1 MKKILNL
8 SFFYLILGLSMGVF
22 YREFT
27 KLNGFDGITTLKS
40 IHSHTLVLGF
50 IFFIL
55 ILLLENNFEI
65 SKNKYFSK
73 WLIAYN
79 VSLLYTII
87 TLTLRGISQ
96 VLSFNIAGLSH
107 IAGLGHLMLGVSLI
121 FFVVILKKSVNTKLT
136 TSV

>member
-96 VLSFNIAGLSH
+96 VLNFNIAGLSH

-121 FFVVILKKSVNTKLT
+121 FFIVMLKKSVNTKLT
-136 TSV
+136 ANV